1 MKHLSAILLA
11 LLLSCSFA
19 LQAQNTPQVDI
30 TIDSITTTTFTVSF
44 AKNDAC
50 THYSIL
56 TDVVGG
62 LETFLPMFGSL
73 EAMISSWGISY
84 TTDATYTWTQ
94 MIPATEYVVYVLASD
109 DETNVIYTDT
119 LSTSTLGG
127 HGTSIITLSVD
138 NIGDTCVTTT
148 AIANDQTAFF
158 KDFIIEKR
166 AFDTLPLNTV
176 LYWLKNQYET
186 HYETDVWQWLT
197 LDPGTDYYFC
207 AIGVNADNVWGDLA
221 TLEFRTTGQSGIE
234 GITPV
239 TFTTYPN
246 PATTQV
252 SLQGITPGTEIRIY
266 DLLGI
271 LRHSQRYDGT
281 PIDLSPLPAGTYLL
295 CTPYGTT
302 KISKK

>member
-1 MKHLSAILLA
+1 MS
-11 LLLSCSFA
+11 LLS
-19 LQAQNTPQVDI
+19 LVN
-30 TIDSITTTTFTVSF
+30 
-44 AKNDAC
+44 
-50 THYSIL
+50 
-56 TDVVGG
+56 
-62 LETFLPMFGSL
+62 E
-73 EAMISSWGISY
+73 
-84 TTDATYTWTQ
+84 
-94 MIPATEYVVYVLASD
+94 VLSD
-109 DETNVIYTDT
+109 
-119 LSTSTLGG
+119 L
-127 HGTSIITLSVD
+127 
-138 NIGDTCVTTT
+138 

-239 TFTTYPN
+239 TFTTSPN

-271 LRHSQRYDGT
+271 LRHSQHYDGT

-295 CTPYGTT
+295 CTPTGTT